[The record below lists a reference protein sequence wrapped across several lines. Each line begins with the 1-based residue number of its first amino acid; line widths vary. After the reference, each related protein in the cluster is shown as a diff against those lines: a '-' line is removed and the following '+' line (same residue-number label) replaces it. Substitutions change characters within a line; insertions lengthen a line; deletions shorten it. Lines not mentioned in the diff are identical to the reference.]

1 MFKFYDISSPIKE
14 GMVVYPGNPSPE
26 IRQYSS
32 IPKNE
37 TNESLICLG
46 SHTGSHVDAKKHLR
60 NDGEGSGFLPMDSF
74 YGECQVLDLISVEKE
89 IHKKDLQL
97 FSIQKDAIV
106 LLKTKNSILGYSQ
119 FRSDFVHVKLDAAE
133 YLVELG
139 VKTLGF
145 DYLSVKKFGSDDEVH
160 RVLIENLTLFEGL
173 NLSKVPSGKY
183 LFVGFPLNVDCDGA
197 PARVVLIENHIG

>member
-1 MFKFYDISSPIKE
+1 MFKFYDVSLPIKE
-14 GMVVYPGNPSPE
+14 GMIVYPGNPSPE

-32 IPKNE
+32 IPSNK

-60 NDGEGSGFLPMDSF
+60 NDGEDSGSLPLDSF
-74 YGECQVLDLISVEKE
+74 YGECQVLDLLSVEKE
-89 IHKKDLQL
+89 IHRKDLQP
-97 FSIQKDAIV
+97 FSIQKGDIV

-119 FRSDFVHVKLDAAE
+119 FRSDFVHVKLDAAK

-145 DYLSVKKFGSDDEVH
+145 DYLSVKKFGSDGEVH

-173 NLSKVPSGKY
+173 NFSKVPLGKY
-183 LFVGFPLNVDCDGA
+183 LFVGFPLNVECDGA
-197 PARVVLIENHIG
+197 PARVVLIENDVG